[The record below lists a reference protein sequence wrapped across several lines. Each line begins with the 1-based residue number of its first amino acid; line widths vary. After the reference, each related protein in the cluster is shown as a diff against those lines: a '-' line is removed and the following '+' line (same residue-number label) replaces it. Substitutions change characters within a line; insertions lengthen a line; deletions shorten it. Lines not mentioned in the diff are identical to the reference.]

1 MSAAYTSAST
11 NTLIQWVRLSKRLR
25 PVVIKCLVPFGVKW
39 RLLKCVTT
47 HIQWRQQ
54 NKAKYTKAKHN
65 STRQNEF
72 TAEASFEECCRFK
85 ESCRQKKMK
94 FPKGQKEWTATA
106 YVGPWLYWLCTKY
119 KFKCIL
125 FAISLPPQSHLTPYF
140 KIRFGMVLR
149 EQKTLILFTI
159 SLLPQSHLIPISKYT
174 LEWY

>member
-11 NTLIQWVRLSKRLR
+11 NTLIRSVRLSKRLR

-39 RLLKCVTT
+39 RLPKCVST
-47 HIQWRQQ
+47 HIQWRQKS
-54 NKAKYTKAKHN
+54 KAKYTKARHN

-72 TAEASFEECCRFK
+72 TAEASLEECCRFK

-94 FPKGQKEWTATA
+94 FLRDWHSATA
-106 YVGPWLYWLCTKY
+106 HLGLWLYWLCWLCTKY

-140 KIRFGMVLR
+140 KNV
-149 EQKTLILFTI
+149 
-159 SLLPQSHLIPISKYT
+159 
-174 LEWY
+174 LEWF